1 MSDLVDFFE
10 KEKNYVEDL
19 RTIVEKKLV
28 TSSSAANIKD
38 YIASFEDIL
47 GDQVQLSETFLEDL
61 SIKQLFEIIHQLKVE

>member
-28 TSSSAANIKD
+28 TSASAANIKD

-47 GDQVQLSETFLEDL
+47 GDQVQLS
-61 SIKQLFEIIHQLKVE
+61 

>member
-47 GDQVQLSETFLEDL
+47 GDQVQLS
-61 SIKQLFEIIHQLKVE
+61 